1 MDTKITLSF
10 NKDIIDRAKDFAD
23 QNNISLSRLT
33 EFLYAQ
39 MTSKNYKSLEEL
51 PISDWV
57 NMVSEGEVEYKRMPS
72 SRKAMKDEFFKGKK

>member
-10 NKDIIDRAKDFAD
+10 NKDIIDRAKEFAD

-39 MTSKNYKSLEEL
+39 MTSKNYKSLDEL
-51 PISDWV
+51 PIADWIS
-57 NMVSEGEVEYKRMPS
+57 MVSEGEVEYKRTPAN
-72 SRKAMKDEFFKGKK
+72 RKELKDEFFEGKK